1 MLTILA
7 TIILAI
13 AAITLFAMMPGS
25 AHATWSKRLANE
37 PDPDQG
43 LRTLPKPRFPT
54 IEGRNI
60 NGHRFDL
67 PREFEGLYNIAL
79 ISYSDL
85 QQSDANEWLH
95 ALINIED
102 SYPYI
107 RAYHLQVAGE
117 MSWIGR
123 ERRDFQ
129 MSSDTTDPQT
139 RTDTITLYTDASDFN
154 GTLNVPDRSE
164 ITIALVDSFGNV
176 MWRDRGRYT
185 EAKIENLEYSII
197 NHLANVRI
205 YAEN

>member
-1 MLTILA
+1 MPTQPGRNASRTNLNLTKVYGRSRN
-7 TIILAI
+7 
-13 AAITLFAMMPGS
+13 PGS
-25 AHATWSKRLANE
+25 RPSRAATSTVT
-37 PDPDQG
+37 D
-43 LRTLPKPRFPT
+43 
-54 IEGRNI
+54 
-60 NGHRFDL
+60 DL

-79 ISYSDL
+79 ISYSDV
-85 QQSDANEWLH
+85 QQSDANKWLQ
-95 ALINIED
+95 ALANIED
-102 SYPYI
+102 AYPYI